1 VPVVAQQ
8 SALSMGDLRA
18 ACSTAFAAD
27 VKRLTNT
34 AGFELT
40 DTGAILQG
48 ACTEIH
54 IDLGGPAGGKSVVIT
69 ELARSS

>member
-1 VPVVAQQ
+1 
-8 SALSMGDLRA
+8 MGDLKA
-18 ACSTAFAAD
+18 ACSTAFESAD
-27 VKRLTNT
+27 VKRLTNA